1 MEQEIIT
8 LDWCANNGFKK
19 QLINVATDTTY
30 FYEGKDFIIC
40 FTRSTC
46 GRNRVIVSK
55 YSSRET
61 IEFECQNHGSITL
74 EKLRDLCGIV
84 NVDYPF

>member
-19 QLINVATDTTY
+19 QLINVATDMTY

-46 GRNRVIVSK
+46 GRNRILVSK
-55 YSSRET
+55 HSSKET
-61 IEFECQNHGSITL
+61 IELECQNYDSITVAR
-74 EKLRDLCGIV
+74 LRDLCGIV

>member
-19 QLINVATDTTY
+19 QLINVATDITY
-30 FYEGKDFIIC
+30 FYEDPDFIIC

-55 YSSRET
+55 YSSKET
-61 IEFECQNHGSITL
+61 IELECQNYGSITL
-74 EKLRDLCGIV
+74 EKLRDLCGMV
-84 NVDYPF
+84 NVNFPF

>member
-8 LDWCANNGFKK
+8 LDWCSNNGFKK
-19 QLINVATDTTY
+19 QLINVATDMTY
-30 FYEGKDFIIC
+30 FYEGADFIIC

-46 GRNRVIVSK
+46 GRNRILVSK
-55 YSSRET
+55 HSSKET
-61 IEFECQNHGSITL
+61 IELECKNYNSITVAR
-74 EKLRDLCGIV
+74 LRDLCGIV

>member
-8 LDWCANNGFKK
+8 LDWGANNGFKK

-46 GRNRVIVSK
+46 VRNRVIVSK
-55 YSSRET
+55 HSSKET
-61 IEFECQNHGSITL
+61 IELECKNYDSITVAR
-74 EKLRDLCGIV
+74 LRDLCGIV